1 MRQRL
6 ARFEE
11 AYTALLFFRPPFSH
25 RFEPP
30 GHKPSDANYREH
42 TRILLHAMLLVGRQA
57 TVRFGKGM
65 RLFSL
70 RCLIRSRLQPRAYDS
85 KTGSTQS
92 CYECVTRCLANP
104 ALSLSLSL
112 SPREMG
118 SQDTARMSKCLSG
131 PRPAGKLRASEK
143 YRAVQVWRAQ
153 EKRAIAPQWASMRH
167 ALQAMRPGG
176 RTHCLI
182 GYPNQCNHNH
192 RHCQCWQ
199 RATACEI

>member
-1 MRQRL
+1 M

-57 TVRFGKGM
+57 TVRFGKRM

-70 RCLIRSRLQPRAYDS
+70 RCLIRNRLQPRAYDS

-92 CYECVTRCLANP
+92 RFECVTRCLANP
-104 ALSLSLSL
+104 ALSLSTRDGVTRYGADEQVPVWTSSGRKAPGLGKVPCSTSL
-112 SPREMG
+112 MSTGKEGNSAAMG
-118 SQDTARMSKCLSG
+118 IDAASSTDDAARPPNTL
-131 PRPAGKLRASEK
+131 P
-143 YRAVQVWRAQ
+143 YR
-153 EKRAIAPQWASMRH
+153 IPQ
-167 ALQAMRPGG
+167 PV
-176 RTHCLI
+176 
-182 GYPNQCNHNH
+182 
-192 RHCQCWQ
+192 
-199 RATACEI
+199 